1 MSMDSS
7 VMKWPDD
14 TFLFWNCTNI
24 ERSVMKGTVI
34 KAFRGYGFIQGEDG
48 NTYHYKPVYEVGDQV
63 EFEPAENE
71 KGHEAINVRKEEK
84 QWT

>member
-1 MSMDSS
+1 
-7 VMKWPDD
+7 
-14 TFLFWNCTNI
+14 
-24 ERSVMKGTVI
+24 MKGTVI

-71 KGHEAINVRKEEK
+71 KGHEAINVRKEIENGK
-84 QWT
+84 IVCKV